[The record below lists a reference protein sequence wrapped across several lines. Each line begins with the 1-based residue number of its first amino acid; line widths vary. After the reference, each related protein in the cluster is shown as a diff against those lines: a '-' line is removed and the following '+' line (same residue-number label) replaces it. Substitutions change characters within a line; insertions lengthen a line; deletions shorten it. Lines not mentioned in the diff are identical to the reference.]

1 MALTGVWLNEL
12 SSIMTLVDRGDG
24 TLTGKFRSLVGRDPH
39 PQNLSG
45 RVGDEEHSKQLLGFS
60 VCFRIDEPAAGY
72 GHTSVCTWSGWARG
86 NRITTHWILTRG
98 VLKTEDEWSSMLVGK
113 DSFQRIN
120 DVPDEKQLM
129 ASKEA
134 LAQFLAKVRNG

>member
-12 SSIMTLVDRGDG
+12 NSIMTLVDRGDG

-45 RVGDEEHSKQLLGFS
+45 RVGDEEQSKQLIGFS
-60 VCFRIDEPAAGY
+60 VCFHIEEPAAGY
-72 GHTSVCTWSGWARG
+72 GHSSICTWSGWARG
-86 NRITTHWILTRG
+86 NRITAHWILTRG
-98 VLKTEDEWSSMLVGK
+98 LLKSEDEWSSTLLGK
-113 DSFQRIN
+113 DWFQRIN
-120 DVPDEKQLM
+120 DVPDETQLM

-134 LAQFLAKVRNG
+134 LAQLLAKARS

>member
-12 SSIMTLVDRGDG
+12 NSIMTLVDRGDG

-39 PQNLSG
+39 PQNLLG
-45 RVGDEEHSKQLLGFS
+45 RVGDEEQSKQLIGFS
-60 VCFRIDEPAAGY
+60 VCFHIEEPAAGY
-72 GHTSVCTWSGWARG
+72 GHSSICTWSGWARG

-98 VLKTEDEWSSMLVGK
+98 LLKPEDEWSSTLLGK
-113 DSFQRIN
+113 DWFQRIN
-120 DVPDEKQLM
+120 DIPDETQLM

-134 LAQFLAKVRNG
+134 LAQLLAKARS